1 MSPWMICNIA
11 KPSLW
16 PCNNG
21 LDFDHPLTL
30 PQENQVTH
38 RKVLIAGAT
47 GLVGSQIL
55 QRLLQDNTVSE
66 IHLLSRRALA
76 LQHPKLH
83 LHQVDFSTLPTLPP
97 LDEIYLA
104 LGTTIKQ
111 AGSRQAFEAID
122 LDANLAV
129 ANAGLTAGAKR
140 LGLVSAMGA
149 NVDSL
154 LFYNRIKGE
163 LEAEL
168 STLPFEALVIARPSF
183 LLGDRETLKQPQ
195 RRAEKLGIA
204 MFKLLAPLLPK
215 HLRAVEASKVAAC
228 LATLVPVASGEQ
240 VILSGDIQHY

>member
-1 MSPWMICNIA
+1 M
-11 KPSLW
+11 
-16 PCNNG
+16 
-21 LDFDHPLTL
+21 L

-38 RKVLIAGAT
+38 RKVLVAGAT
-47 GLVGSQIL
+47 GLVGSHIL
-55 QRLLQDNTVSE
+55 QRLLQDDTVSE
-66 IHLLSRRALA
+66 IHLLSRRKLP
-76 LQHPKLH
+76 LQHAKLH
-83 LHQVDFSTLPTLPP
+83 LHLVDFSHLPKLPQ

-122 LDANLAV
+122 LDANIAV
-129 ANAGLTAGAKR
+129 ANAGLSAGAKR

-149 NVDSL
+149 DVDSM

-168 STLPFEALVIARPSF
+168 STLPLEALVIARPSF
-183 LLGDRETLKQPQ
+183 LLGDREALKQPQ
-195 RRAEKLGIA
+195 RRAEKLGILI
-204 MFKLLAPLLPK
+204 FTLLAPLLPK

-228 LATLVPVASGEQ
+228 LATLVPVASSEQ

>member
-1 MSPWMICNIA
+1 
-11 KPSLW
+11 
-16 PCNNG
+16 
-21 LDFDHPLTL
+21 
-30 PQENQVTH
+30 VTH

-47 GLVGSQIL
+47 GLVGSHIL
-55 QRLLQDNTVSE
+55 QRLLQDDTVSE
-66 IHLLSRRALA
+66 IHLLSRRDLA

-83 LHQVDFSTLPTLPP
+83 LHQVDFKQLPPLPP

-111 AGSRQAFEAID
+111 AGSRAAFEAID
-122 LDANLAV
+122 LDANVAV

-149 NVDSL
+149 DVDSM

-168 STLPFEALVIARPSF
+168 STLPFETLVIARPSF
-183 LLGDRETLKQPQ
+183 LLGDRDALKQPQ
-195 RRAEKLGIA
+195 RHAEKLGILI
-204 MFKLLAPLLPK
+204 FKLLAPLLPI

-228 LATLVPVASGEQ
+228 LVTHVPAVSGEKI
-240 VILSGDIQHY
+240 ILSGELQNDG